1 MTTSSGEQP
10 LLQIK
15 NLKTYFFT
23 HQGVVKAV
31 DDLSFNV
38 EKGKVLGLV
47 GESGSGKSMT
57 SLSVLRLV
65 PPPGKIVSG
74 EIIFENQPLLD
85 LNEESIRKLR
95 GKEISMIFQE
105 PMTSLNPVFTVGEQ
119 VAEMLRLHL
128 KMSRQEAKERTCELF
143 KLVGIPSEEK
153 RYREYPHQLSGG
165 MRQRV
170 MIAMAISCNPKLIF
184 ADEPTTAL
192 DVTIQAQILNLLQDL
207 KNKFHMAMVLISH
220 DLGIIA
226 ESADEVAV
234 MYAGKIVE
242 FTATR
247 KLFSNPL
254 HPYTQGLMESLPRF
268 DENGTK
274 KGRLKAIPGVVPRL
288 FDLPPGCSFEPRC
301 PFAMPICKTEPPN
314 LEEKE
319 PGHGSS
325 CHLKVNVS

>member
-1 MTTSSGEQP
+1 MKSNLP
-10 LLQIK
+10 PILQIK
-15 NLKTYFFT
+15 NLKTYFT
-23 HQGVVKAV
+23 TRQGIVKAV
-31 DDLSFNV
+31 DDISFNV
-38 EKGKVLGLV
+38 EKGAVLGLV

-74 EIIFENQPLLD
+74 EILFENRSLLS
-85 LNEESIRKLR
+85 LNNEEMRKRR

-119 VAEMLRLHL
+119 VAEMLRLHM
-128 KMSRQEAKERTCELF
+128 KMSRKEAKEKTLSLF
-143 KLVGIPSEEK
+143 KGVGIPSEVK
-153 RYREYPHQLSGG
+153 RYDEYPHQLSGG

-192 DVTIQAQILNLLQDL
+192 DVTIQAQILNLLHDL
-207 KNKFHMAMVLISH
+207 KEKLNMSLVLISH

-226 ESADEVAV
+226 ESADDVAV

-242 FTATR
+242 TAET
-247 KLFSNPL
+247 KALFANPI
-254 HPYTQGLMESLPRF
+254 HPYTQGLLESLPRF
-268 DENGTK
+268 DQNGREK
-274 KGRLKAIPGVVPRL
+274 SRLKAIPGVVPRL
-288 FDLPPGCSFEPRC
+288 SDLPPGCAFEPRC
-301 PFAMPICKTEPPN
+301 PHAMAICKTSPPN

-319 PGHGSS
+319 TGHWAS
-325 CHLKVNVS
+325 CWLESKN

>member
-1 MTTSSGEQP
+1 MTTPSNSFP
-10 LLQIK
+10 ILRIK
-15 NLKTYFFT
+15 NLKTYFYT
-23 HQGVVKAV
+23 RQGIIKAV
-31 DDLSFNV
+31 DDITLTV

-57 SLSVLRLV
+57 ALSVLRLV

-74 EIIFENQPLLD
+74 DILFENQSLLT
-85 LNEESIRKLR
+85 LNDEEMRKRR

-128 KMSRQEAKERTCELF
+128 KMSRKEAKEKTIELF
-143 KLVGIPSEEK
+143 KGVGIPSEEK
-153 RYREYPHQLSGG
+153 RYHEYPHQLSGG

-192 DVTIQAQILNLLQDL
+192 DVTIQAQILNLLHHL
-207 KNKFHMAMVLISH
+207 KDKLNMSLILISH

-226 ESADEVAV
+226 ESADDVAV

-242 FTATR
+242 YTDTR
-247 KLFSNPL
+247 ALFAHPL
-254 HPYTQGLMESLPRF
+254 HPYTRGLLESLPKF
-268 DENGTK
+268 DRNGREKT
-274 KGRLKAIPGVVPRL
+274 RLKAIPGVVPRL
-288 FDLPPGCSFEPRC
+288 SDLPPGCAFEPRC
-301 PFAMPICKTEPPN
+301 PYAMAICKTDPPV

-319 PGHGSS
+319 TGHLAS
-325 CHLKVNVS
+325 CWLEKTG